1 MGIENMKMPQLGE
14 SVTEGTISKWLVSPG
29 DTVNKYD
36 PIAEVQ
42 TDKVNAEVPSSFTG
56 TIKEL
61 IAEEGDTL
69 EVGEIICSI
78 EVGGAGSAPSEEAP
92 KEEKKE
98 TAGEKPS
105 QAVANSSQPAA
116 KPSQPAAKPSQPAA
130 KPSQPAAKPSQPAA
144 KPSQQSKKEDGN
156 KARYSPAVLKLS
168 QEHDIDLKQVE
179 GTGNGGR
186 ITRKDLKKIIE
197 SGNIPKAG
205 DAAASPQAEAAPAPG
220 KEQAKPAAAVK
231 QAAPSPNVP
240 TMPGDIEIPVTGVR
254 KAIASNMVRSKHE
267 APHAWT
273 MMEVDVTNLVEYR
286 NSLKTEFKQREGFN
300 LTFFAFFV
308 KAVSQALKEFP
319 QINSM
324 WAGDK
329 IIQKKDVNISI
340 AVATDDALFVPVI
353 KNADE
358 KTIKGIAREIT
369 DLAGKVR
376 SGKLKSEDMQGGTF
390 TVNNTG
396 SFGSV
401 QSMGIINYPQAAI
414 LQVESIVKRPVVMN
428 NGMIAVRDMVNLC
441 MSLDHRVLDGLVCG
455 RFLQRIKEI
464 LENTSKENTSVY

>member
-1 MGIENMKMPQLGE
+1 
-14 SVTEGTISKWLVSPG
+14 
-29 DTVNKYD
+29 
-36 PIAEVQ
+36 
-42 TDKVNAEVPSSFTG
+42 
-56 TIKEL
+56 
-61 IAEEGDTL
+61 
-69 EVGEIICSI
+69 
-78 EVGGAGSAPSEEAP
+78 
-92 KEEKKE
+92 
-98 TAGEKPS
+98 
-105 QAVANSSQPAA
+105 
-116 KPSQPAAKPSQPAA
+116 
-130 KPSQPAAKPSQPAA
+130 
-144 KPSQQSKKEDGN
+144 
-156 KARYSPAVLKLS
+156 
-168 QEHDIDLKQVE
+168 
-179 GTGNGGR
+179 NGGR

-197 SGNIPKAG
+197 SGNIPKAA
-205 DAAASPQAEAAPAPG
+205 DASAAQQAEAPAPQDAPVKEQAQPAAAQKQAAPAP
-220 KEQAKPAAAVK
+220 
-231 QAAPSPNVP
+231 NVP
-240 TMPGDIEIPVTGVR
+240 VMPGDIEIPVTGIR

-286 NSLKTEFKQREGFN
+286 NTLKGEFKQREGFN

-329 IIQKKDVNISI
+329 IIQKKDINISI

-441 MSLDHRVLDGLVCG
+441 LSLDHRVLDGLVCG
-455 RFLQRIKEI
+455 RFLQRIKEN